1 MHALILAALIVT
13 GCVNCPPNGTVVT
26 NTVTQTIGTNVLANA
41 MMSNGTLIVTATAPS
56 NQVNAVNAA
65 IGTNATPSQLIINGQ

>member
-26 NTVTQTIGTNVLANA
+26 NTVTQTIE
-41 MMSNGTLIVTATAPS
+41 
-56 NQVNAVNAA
+56 
-65 IGTNATPSQLIINGQ
+65 IGRAHV